1 MTLTPCTLLSD
12 DRGDFV
18 GSYITGI
25 TGTGTQSDPYL
36 VTSLD
41 DLFAV
46 SIHADNLPANYLRL
60 TTDINY
66 DATRGTSNY
75 HPNFDYNNQRR
86 LFYFDMYGHR
96 IYNITL
102 DDKHKGLFSSEYCR
116 LYIQNGQL
124 ANIRCTATGA
134 AESSWALIGHR
145 GYYAQDNHLEFD
157 NMSIQCDASITDYNL
172 FYGCMFNR
180 CSLNIRRRQPMVKPL
195 IITASAR
202 PKNHVANVFY
212 QCDFKFDIA
221 DTRGYPVI
229 DAVSLGWATQDL
241 IMTNCRF
248 SGNINS
254 TVSKTG
260 ATDAVL
266 AHMLSSDR
274 CVYNIDVRYDRVENL
289 YYSNFADHTV
299 ENLANY
305 DLTRSCVG
313 SNLTKVNSTTITN
326 YNMLNNVWAYLR

>member
-1 MTLTPCTLLSD
+1 M
-12 DRGDFV
+12 
-18 GSYITGI
+18 GSHITGI
-25 TGTGTQSDPYL
+25 TGTGTQADPYL

-46 SIHADNLPANYLRL
+46 SIRADNLPANYLRL
-60 TTDINY
+60 TADIDY

-75 HPNFDYNNQRR
+75 RPDFDHDNQRR
-86 LFYFDMYGHR
+86 LFYFDMYGHS
-96 IYNITL
+96 IYNMTL
-102 DDKHKGLFSSEYCR
+102 DNDHGWFFHAESCR

-134 AESSWALIGHR
+134 TESAWALIAHR
-145 GYYAQDNHLEFD
+145 GYYTKDNYLEFD
-157 NMSIQCDASITDYNL
+157 NISFQCDASVTDYNL

-180 CSLNIRRRQPMVKPL
+180 CSFNIRRHQPMVKPL
-195 IITASAR
+195 IMVASSR

-221 DTRGYPVI
+221 DTQGYPVI

-254 TVSKTG
+254 TVAKTG

-266 AHMLSSDR
+266 AHMVSSDR
-274 CVYNIDVRYDRVENL
+274 CVYNIDVRYDRAENL
-289 YYSNFADHTV
+289 YYSNFTDHTV